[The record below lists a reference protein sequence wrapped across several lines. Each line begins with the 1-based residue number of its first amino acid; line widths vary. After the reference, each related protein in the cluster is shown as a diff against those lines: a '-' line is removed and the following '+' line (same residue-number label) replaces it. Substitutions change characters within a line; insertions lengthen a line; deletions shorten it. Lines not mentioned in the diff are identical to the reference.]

1 MGDRT
6 TYNDNTSIIARRIQ
20 GMVFP
25 GTPFRGSRHAK
36 WADTLQRIVG
46 VFSETNT
53 NKTRDLQENSD
64 KLKELAEA
72 FPDVLRKRDI
82 QGPRI
87 GVVFFIETL
96 KCKKILVKMIQ
107 YFSSEITLIMTGCG
121 GGLSLDTRLW

>member
-6 TYNDNTSIIARRIQ
+6 TSNNNTSIIAHHIQ
-20 GMVFP
+20 GMVFL
-25 GTPFRGSRHAK
+25 GTPFRGSHHAK
-36 WADTLQRIVG
+36 WADTLQCIVG

-53 NKTRDLQENSD
+53 SKTRELQENSD

-72 FPDVLRKRDI
+72 FPDVLRRRDI

-96 KCKKILVKMIQ
+96 KYKKILVKAIKR
-107 YFSSEITLIMTGCG
+107 SWI
-121 GGLSLDTRLW
+121 